1 MLLVMFFFL
10 IFLFTYII
18 LLSMSSGILL
28 VLFYLCILNV
38 LYKTLEYG
46 DLFIVLSQLVYHN
59 LQFLL

>member
-1 MLLVMFFFL
+1 MQLVMFFFFNFSFYL
-10 IFLFTYII
+10 HNFAFNELRHFV
-18 LLSMSSGILL
+18 SF
-28 VLFYLCILNV
+28 VLFNVLNV